1 MTAETEMAQE
11 DKRKH
16 NSEIRGGEL
25 KINSGITVVIA
36 GTGINLALGILY
48 SWSIFKESIK
58 NAIVAG
64 GEGAFTWNLASIND
78 PYALACLVFAFTM
91 IPAGRTQDKFG
102 PRFTAFIG
110 GVLVSM
116 GFMLIASSVNYWVW
130 VLGFGG
136 LVGAG
141 IAFGYSA
148 ATPAALKWF
157 PPNKSGLVAG
167 IVVAGFGL
175 APAYIAPLS
184 TYLVGTYGLLHTMQI
199 FSIAFFIVVSLLSM
213 LLVRPPA
220 DYKPEYQSRR
230 CDTQNCKILREAFPH
245 TDETPQTLLKKRQF
259 WALWL
264 LYFIGAGAGLM
275 VIGSISGLAKLSMGE
290 MAYLAVAILA
300 LGNACGRV
308 LAGMLS
314 DKFGRKKVLAGVF
327 LFQALLMFGAA
338 YASQSSG
345 ALLVVLVATLIGFN
359 YGANLA
365 IFPSY
370 TKDLWGMPHF
380 GVNYGMLFTAWG
392 VGGFVMI
399 KLAEILKA
407 QSGSFT
413 LSFLVAGCL
422 LLTGVMLTLKLD
434 DHKEEARAALREPL
448 DLAAVPIVD

>member
-1 MTAETEMAQE
+1 M
-11 DKRKH
+11 
-16 NSEIRGGEL
+16 
-25 KINSGITVVIA
+25 KINRGVAVVMA

-48 SWSIFKESIK
+48 SWSVFKESIR
-58 NAIVAG
+58 NSIVAG
-64 GEGAFTWNLASIND
+64 NEGAFNWDVASIND

-91 IPAGRTQDKFG
+91 IPAGRIQDRFG
-102 PRFTAFIG
+102 PRIAAFAG
-110 GVLVSM
+110 GLLVSA
-116 GFMLIASSVNYWVW
+116 GFLLISQSVNYWIW

-141 IAFGYSA
+141 LAFGYSA

-157 PPNKSGLVAG
+157 PPNKSGLIAG

-175 APAYIAPLS
+175 APAYIAPLAS
-184 TYLVGTYGLLHTMQI
+184 HLVATQGLLHTMLV
-199 FSIAFFIVVSLLSM
+199 FGLAFLAVVSSLAM
-213 LLVRPPA
+213 LLVPPPA
-220 DYKPEYQSRR
+220 DFKPVVTASRR
-230 CDTQNCKILREAFPH
+230 SLDEESRKRRETFPH
-245 TDETPQTLLKKRQF
+245 ADETPGTLLKKRQF

-300 LGNACGRV
+300 LGNASGRV

-314 DKFGRKKVLAGVF
+314 DKFGRRRVLAGVF
-327 LFQALLMFGAA
+327 LLQAVLMFGAA

-345 ALLVVLVATLIGFN
+345 AVLVVLVATLIGFN

-370 TKDLWGMPHF
+370 AKDLWGMPHF

-399 KLAEILKA
+399 KLSETLRA

-413 LSFLVAGCL
+413 LSFLTAGGL
-422 LLTGVMLTLKLD
+422 LLVGLLLALKLD
-434 DHKEEARAALREPL
+434 DHKESARTALRSG
-448 DLAAVPIVD
+448 AGSV

>member
-1 MTAETEMAQE
+1 M
-11 DKRKH
+11 KF
-16 NSEIRGGEL
+16 NRG
-25 KINSGITVVIA
+25 IAVVVA

-48 SWSIFKESIK
+48 SWSVFKESIK

-64 GEGAFTWNLASIND
+64 GEGAFAWNLASIND

-91 IPAGRTQDKFG
+91 IPAGRVQDKFG
-102 PRFTAFIG
+102 PRVTAFTG

-116 GFMLIASSVNYWVW
+116 GFLLIAHSVEYWIW
-130 VLGFGG
+130 VIGFGG

-141 IAFGYSA
+141 LAFGYSA

-157 PPNKSGLVAG
+157 PPNKSGLIAG

-175 APAYIAPLS
+175 APAYIAPLA
-184 TYLVGTYGLLHTMQI
+184 TYLVGTQGLLHTML
-199 FSIAFFIVVSLLSM
+199 FFGITFLAVVSLLSI
-213 LLVRPPA
+213 LLVPPPA
-220 DYKPEYQSRR
+220 DFQPAGFQSRR
-230 CDTQNCKILREAFPH
+230 GACEDSKKRRETFPH
-245 TDETPQTLLKKRQF
+245 SDETPQTLLKKRQF

-275 VIGSISGLAKLSMGE
+275 VIGSISGLAKASMGE

-300 LGNACGRV
+300 LGNASGRV

-314 DKFGRKKVLAGVF
+314 DKFGRRKVLAGVF

-370 TKDLWGMPHF
+370 AKDLWGMPHF

-399 KLAEILKA
+399 KLSEMLKA

-413 LSFLVAGCL
+413 LSFLAAGGL
-422 LLTGVMLTLKLD
+422 LLAGLVLALKLD
-434 DHKEEARAALREPL
+434 DHKEAARAALRS
-448 DLAAVPIVD
+448 